1 MKKNTILI
9 NTSRGGIINEKDLF
23 YFLQK
28 KKIKGAVLDVFEKEP
43 FLKKRILNLDN
54 LIALPHIGGSS
65 KESILNMG
73 NAAIRNLKY

>member
-1 MKKNTILI
+1 MK
-9 NTSRGGIINEKDLF
+9 KDLF

-73 NAAIRNLKY
+73 HAAIRNLKY

>member
-1 MKKNTILI
+1 MKKIYFI
-9 NTSRGGIINEKDLF
+9 F
-23 YFLQK
+23 YK

-43 FLKKRILNLDN
+43 FLKKKILNLDN

>member
-9 NTSRGGIINEKDLF
+9 NTSRGGQLMKKI
-23 YFLQK
+23 YFFF

-54 LIALPHIGGSS
+54 PIALPH
-65 KESILNMG
+65 
-73 NAAIRNLKY
+73 RW